1 MYVSAATMM
10 SAGHKVRFSQPVVA
24 QFIIAYWRSRNGT
37 GHPRPTNVARV
48 RAFYSPYSKMA
59 ADLCA
64 YKLALVASFKIKY
77 SFEF

>member
-1 MYVSAATMM
+1 MV
-10 SAGHKVRFSQPVVA
+10 PC
-24 QFIIAYWRSRNGT
+24 GT
-37 GHPRPTNVARV
+37 PEVTGNQSKWMPGITTLCFLFARK
-48 RAFYSPYSKMA
+48 FLNHTPYSKMA